1 MQRQGRPVFLN
12 LLQIRMPPPA
22 VLSILH
28 RASGMALVLV
38 LPPLLWLFDLS
49 LSGEAGFERTREL
62 LQGGGAKLLLFL
74 LAWGVIHHL
83 FSGIRFL
90 LIDFD
95 IGVDRATARKSAW
108 AVTGSAFVAALLTGV
123 ML

>member
-1 MQRQGRPVFLN
+1 MLRQGRPVFLN

-38 LPPLLWLFDLS
+38 LPFLLWLFDIS
-49 LSGEAGFERTREL
+49 LAGEAGFERARVVL
-62 LQGGGAKLLLFL
+62 HGGFAKLLLFL

-95 IGVDRATARKSAW
+95 IGVDRAAARKSAW
-108 AVTGSAFVAALLTGV
+108 AVTGSALGAALLVGV

>member
-1 MQRQGRPVFLN
+1 MLRQGRPVFLN
-12 LLQIRMPPPA
+12 LFQIRMPPPA

-38 LPPLLWLFDLS
+38 LPLLLWLFDLS
-49 LSGEAGFERTREL
+49 LSGEAGFARVREWL
-62 LQGGGAKLLLFL
+62 HGGFARLLLFL
-74 LAWGVIHHL
+74 FAWGVIHHL
-83 FSGIRFL
+83 LSGIRFL

-95 IGVDRATARKSAW
+95 IGVNRAAARKGAW
-108 AVTGSAFVAALLTGV
+108 MVMGSAFASALLVGV